1 MKISCQFH
9 KGVLRVLT
17 DSGNGFEN
25 LSLIFSQPRTRNT
38 QPATRNTQPATR
50 NKYDLFLNDLAMRK
64 YFFFLLFFEISLL
77 INEYQNDTQRND

>member
-25 LSLIFSQPRTRNT
+25 SSLIFSQTQNTQHATRNP
-38 QPATRNTQPATR
+38 QPATN
-50 NKYDLFLNDLAMRK
+50 DLFLNDLAMRK